1 MENQLWLK
9 ALLEDSSTPPQRGL
23 SPAQVALTVAP
34 ISDSSQP
41 KGRRISARVDMGRSL
56 LGVGS
61 CFVTCK
67 HTALKNR
74 RFWLKRDD
82 YQAIAKNYRRKVTN
96 RFDKQKSFD
105 YNTGMPWSCGS

>member
-1 MENQLWLK
+1 MFYLNIIPPSIHTMENPHGLK
-9 ALLEDSSTPPQRGL
+9 ALLEDLSTPPQRGL

-41 KGRRISARVDMGRSL
+41 KLPIRALVDMGRSL

-67 HTALKNR
+67 HTASKNR

-82 YQAIAKNYRRKVTN
+82 YQAIAKNYCRKVTN
-96 RFDKQKSFD
+96 RFDKQ
-105 YNTGMPWSCGS
+105 